1 MNDDDQLLSQA
12 ACARLCTDF
21 ANFVD
26 SREYDRFVE
35 LFTED
40 AVFDRMGVIAE
51 GRQAIRAFLDARPAG
66 LVTRHVCT
74 NIAVDIASDNTATGI
89 SYAIFFNASVE
100 ANAQPPF
107 QSAGLALA
115 EYHDV
120 YTKTAE
126 GWRIRERRVK
136 LIFKS

>member
-1 MNDDDQLLSQA
+1 MNDTGQLLSQA

-26 SREYDRFVE
+26 SRNYDRFVD
-35 LFTED
+35 LFTDD
-40 AVFDRMGVIAE
+40 AVFDRVGVISE
-51 GRQAIRAFLDARPAG
+51 GRQAIRAFLDARPAD

-74 NIAVDIASDNTATGI
+74 NIAVDLVSETAATGV
-89 SYAIFFNASVE
+89 SYAIFFHASVE
-100 ANAQPPF
+100 ANASPPF
-107 QSAGLALA
+107 QSAAPGLA

-120 YTKTAE
+120 YTRTAE

-136 LIFKS
+136 LIFKA